1 MKGELMNWKKLILVL
16 IGALIVCG
24 YVVDFVRSS
33 SSASLQFLLI
43 FAAFPVFAVLR
54 KAWGESIGSSPAW
67 VIGFLW
73 IVAGMFWLDSVYAT
87 VSYDD
92 ITDLG
97 HIMENTG
104 YGYIGIRKYFEMAS
118 TLKYS
123 FPLLCI
129 VMMYNGYQY
138 GGRHERA
145 GVDDLVE
152 VPRK

>member
-1 MKGELMNWKKLILVL
+1 MNWKKLILVL

-24 YVVDFVRSS
+24 YVVDFIRSS
-33 SSASLQFLLI
+33 SSASLLFLLI

-54 KAWGESIGSSPAW
+54 QAWGESRGSAPAW

-73 IVAGMFWLDSVYAT
+73 IVAGMFWLDSLYPAVP
-87 VSYDD
+87 YDD
-92 ITDLG
+92 ITELG

-104 YGYIGIRKYFEMAS
+104 VGYIAIRRYFELAS
-118 TLKYS
+118 ELNYL

-145 GVDDLVE
+145 EDEKQRIIAVH
-152 VPRK
+152 